1 MTANCT
7 DFPFVLCS
15 FSSAVFS
22 RNILLSHHISN
33 PSAGW
38 VITLLCL
45 GLFPSDCA
53 TIYSVLFFFQ
63 LFTAYLV
70 TESHCFTGMF
80 TTLLAPVLC
89 VTFSGFLICIVIS
102 YCLPN
107 IVQVTLLV
115 LDVAVFL
122 WRCFCCFFICILL
135 LHGGIGNH
143 QKRLEQKICG
153 FKSFLSRCLE
163 WAASSRRASRKV

>member
-15 FSSAVFS
+15 FSSAVFF

-33 PSAGW
+33 PSTGW

-53 TIYSVLFFFQ
+53 TIYSVLFFPTFHSLPCNRITLLHWHVHNPFSPSSLCHIFRLSHLYCNFI
-63 LFTAYLV
+63 LFTK
-70 TESHCFTGMF
+70 HCGSYTVS
-80 TTLLAPVLC
+80 ARRC
-89 VTFSGFLICIVIS
+89 CIP
-102 YCLPN
+102 LKM
-107 IVQVTLLV
+107 
-115 LDVAVFL
+115 
-122 WRCFCCFFICILL
+122 FCCFFICILL
-135 LHGGIGNH
+135 LHGGTGNH